1 MTLYLTT
8 KIRQWKERA
17 AEVEGSW
24 LENKMAALAQT
35 KPSKQ
40 SKKIKETQREWRRP
54 RKKDAR
60 AESTVSPFQYFL
72 YTINNLFIN
81 AWIC

>member
-24 LENKMAALAQT
+24 LENKMAALAN
-35 KPSKQ
+35 KAFKAKQ
-40 SKKIKETQREWRRP
+40 KDKRNSAGVEETS
-54 RKKDAR
+54 KKDAR

>member
-8 KIRQWKERA
+8 KIRRWKERA
-17 AEVEGSW
+17 AKVEGSW
-24 LENKMAALAQT
+24 LENKMAALAN
-35 KPSKQ
+35 KAFKAM
-40 SKKIKETQREWRRP
+40 KKDKRNSAGVEEASE
-54 RKKDAR
+54 KDAR
-60 AESTVSPFQYFL
+60 AESTVSPFQNFL